1 MPQADQSKRKVMG
14 TRPISIFSVKADEE
28 RPELVH
34 PGESALTD
42 KSLFV
47 HLAVEQPLAAAFS
60 RATVPPVFR
69 DIGDEA
75 MIEAGFA
82 GLAGVRGRVGVEIS
96 SGNIQSR
103 PLQASE
109 HDPQMRFEV
118 ESVMMIACYNA
129 GRSRNEA
136 VRVCQRR
143 NVGSFRFLSPLK
155 CCGFA
160 AFFSGGMTAVKIEPR
175 QIDIRPNEI
184 NAVPPDLFQAAVT
197 APFAKMV
204 IHRLPADFFFIGSPG
219 GGSNRKLLPLTAG
232 VQGDTEYS

>member
-1 MPQADQSKRKVMG
+1 MPQVDQSKRKVMG
-14 TRPISIFSVKADEE
+14 TQPISIFSVKADEE
-28 RPELVH
+28 CPELVY

-82 GLAGVRGRVGVEIS
+82 GLTGVKGCVGVEIS
-96 SGNIQSR
+96 SGNIQSC
-103 PLQASE
+103 PFQVFE
-109 HDPQMRFEV
+109 HDLQMRFEV

-129 GRSRNEA
+129 GRGQNEA
-136 VRVCQRR
+136 VRVCQRQD
-143 NVGSFRFLSPLK
+143 VGSFRFLSPLK

-160 AFFSGGMTAVKIEPR
+160 AFFSGGMTAVKIELR

-184 NAVPPDLFQAAVT
+184 NAVLPDLFQAAVT
-197 APFAKMV
+197 APFAEMV
-204 IHRLPADFFFIGSPG
+204 IHRLPADFFFSGSLG
-219 GGSNRKLLPLTAG
+219 AAATGSC
-232 VQGDTEYS
+232 SH